1 MRSPLLPAR
10 YAPLELVGEGATGEV
25 WRAHD
30 EERHTD
36 VALKIVRPALARL
49 PRFRARFARE
59 VAISASICHARIVPV
74 LDRGTLED
82 GRPYVVLA
90 YAAQGSLA
98 TLLERRPP
106 LGDVLAVLDQ
116 VLEALAVLHA
126 HGLVHLDL
134 KPENVL
140 LTGSLSAPEV
150 WVADLGAAGALS
162 ELAMDHRGIAGTPR
176 WMAPEQLMGRAQEL
190 GPWTDLYAV
199 GLLLAEM
206 LGGRRERPPS
216 RASLLAGKPV
226 PEIELPDSVP
236 MALAEV
242 VRALVDPEPRQRY
255 DRAADARRA
264 LVRAGAEVQASTPVS
279 PLVVDPI
286 LDRSTTFPD
295 WMLEV
300 GRASFTVNRPTQ
312 LGPEGG
318 TPPRWNRVEP
328 EPPPRTPPTLR
339 GPAQVGGLT
348 LFAMRDAPLV
358 GRDAVFRQLWDRAR
372 FVFASGQPQVALVV
386 GRRGTGKTRIVDAL
400 SQQLDAGGWMETVR
414 LRFHDPPGVDDG
426 YRGAVQELLVPWN
439 DNRTEAEAR
448 LARWLAR
455 DHQQAPDSVSGEA
468 AVLARWCGYNRRDEP
483 PVNAAV
489 GLAFLYRHLDARA
502 WRGGAC
508 LVLDDAHLS
517 RMSGDGLAICEALL
531 DRAVG
536 ERPVLVV
543 ATLSQEALDA
553 DPQFAARVASL
564 EERGAARISVSRL
577 TLDESI
583 TLLVDGLGLSP
594 RLARRVAPH
603 AHGNTTFLTLAVRD
617 LAGRGLLVSG
627 PNGLELR
634 DGVSAPTLDAPD
646 LEALCLQRVAGAI
659 QGADDPAAVS
669 ESLAA
674 AALAGPEP
682 PVQVVRSINEPGLDA
697 LVATGL
703 LRQRG
708 RQLVFEHRGIHRAA
722 LAIAEAR
729 PDVRSLHAR
738 LADAWETLHES
749 TGADV
754 NFPLGTHRLRAGAPE
769 QALVPLL
776 HTARVALRSGLPELA
791 LQAAKRAVEA
801 ADGAG
806 ALMARVEARQRAA
819 EAELERGN
827 EEAAAVLLDRARS
840 LGGVDQLSRARL
852 LETEARI
859 CSAQGELR
867 AARRLLKKAT
877 ASFEALRDRPGQVR
891 CALALGGLSRT
902 TGDATAA
909 VEHYRLALAL
919 DHSADPRVVVQG
931 LRGLIASR
939 IDASDLQGVEED
951 VSRLRSVARQSG
963 DTRHI
968 AQATYLAGTVHLR
981 RRRTELADRHYQTA
995 LALAATLGD
1004 DRLRLACENNLGEVA
1019 RSRGDLRAASRC
1031 YERASRIAET
1041 RGWNP
1046 LAAPAR
1052 LNLALSELLEGH
1064 ALGATRQ
1071 VDRAAALLHQ
1081 HPRHWA
1087 WRVVGLLR
1095 SVLAA
1100 EQGQEAQTRA
1110 WWAVARERGLK
1121 ANPHPDYQLP
1131 LVRLHRAAGKAG
1143 WSDIE
1148 SQAERFLAPQPGSGA
1163 PSATSPAQA

>member
-1 MRSPLLPAR
+1 
-10 YAPLELVGEGATGEV
+10 
-25 WRAHD
+25 
-30 EERHTD
+30 
-36 VALKIVRPALARL
+36 
-49 PRFRARFARE
+49 
-59 VAISASICHARIVPV
+59 
-74 LDRGTLED
+74 
-82 GRPYVVLA
+82 
-90 YAAQGSLA
+90 
-98 TLLERRPP
+98 
-106 LGDVLAVLDQ
+106 
-116 VLEALAVLHA
+116 
-126 HGLVHLDL
+126 
-134 KPENVL
+134 
-140 LTGSLSAPEV
+140 
-150 WVADLGAAGALS
+150 
-162 ELAMDHRGIAGTPR
+162 
-176 WMAPEQLMGRAQEL
+176 
-190 GPWTDLYAV
+190 
-199 GLLLAEM
+199 
-206 LGGRRERPPS
+206 
-216 RASLLAGKPV
+216 
-226 PEIELPDSVP
+226 
-236 MALAEV
+236 
-242 VRALVDPEPRQRY
+242 
-255 DRAADARRA
+255 
-264 LVRAGAEVQASTPVS
+264 
-279 PLVVDPI
+279 
-286 LDRSTTFPD
+286 
-295 WMLEV
+295 
-300 GRASFTVNRPTQ
+300 
-312 LGPEGG
+312 
-318 TPPRWNRVEP
+318 
-328 EPPPRTPPTLR
+328 
-339 GPAQVGGLT
+339 
-348 LFAMRDAPLV
+348 
-358 GRDAVFRQLWDRAR
+358 
-372 FVFASGQPQVALVV
+372 
-386 GRRGTGKTRIVDAL
+386 
-400 SQQLDAGGWMETVR
+400 
-414 LRFHDPPGVDDG
+414 
-426 YRGAVQELLVPWN
+426 
-439 DNRTEAEAR
+439 
-448 LARWLAR
+448 
-455 DHQQAPDSVSGEA
+455 
-468 AVLARWCGYNRRDEP
+468 
-483 PVNAAV
+483 
-489 GLAFLYRHLDARA
+489 
-502 WRGGAC
+502 
-508 LVLDDAHLS
+508 
-517 RMSGDGLAICEALL
+517 
-531 DRAVG
+531 
-536 ERPVLVV
+536 
-543 ATLSQEALDA
+543 
-553 DPQFAARVASL
+553 
-564 EERGAARISVSRL
+564 
-577 TLDESI
+577 
-583 TLLVDGLGLSP
+583 
-594 RLARRVAPH
+594 
-603 AHGNTTFLTLAVRD
+603 
-617 LAGRGLLVSG
+617 
-627 PNGLELR
+627 
-634 DGVSAPTLDAPD
+634 
-646 LEALCLQRVAGAI
+646 
-659 QGADDPAAVS
+659 VS